1 MPPVFRTS
9 ALVVV
14 HNEEACLADC
24 LEKLSFADELVVV
37 LDKCTDGSGD
47 IARRFTDR
55 ILEGSWDLEGPRR
68 NAGIDFCRGEWII
81 EADADEWFSAE
92 LAAEIAA
99 AIDSD
104 AGDIFNIPVH
114 NHIGGRLVLNGWG
127 ASFGANGRPALFRKG
142 VKVFGRERVHPS
154 MTVTGR
160 QGPDLKCPIIHHVD
174 KNLSDMLAR
183 LDRYTTARALD
194 LIDKHEIG
202 STANNFRKI
211 FSRFWKCYIARKGY
225 REGAY
230 GLAIAICGALYPLI
244 SHLKAKL
251 EGGGA
256 DGVTVSPPP
265 APPAS
270 SSS

>member
-1 MPPVFRTS
+1 M
-9 ALVVV
+9 
-14 HNEEACLADC
+14 
-24 LEKLSFADELVVV
+24 
-37 LDKCTDGSGD
+37 
-47 IARRFTDR
+47 
-55 ILEGSWDLEGPRR
+55 
-68 NAGIDFCRGEWII
+68 
-81 EADADEWFSAE
+81 
-92 LAAEIAA
+92 
-99 AIDSD
+99 
-104 AGDIFNIPVH
+104 
-114 NHIGGRLVLNGWG
+114 LNGWG

-160 QGPDLKCPIIHHVD
+160 QGPDLKCPIVHHVD

-183 LDRYTTARALD
+183 LDRDTTARALD

-211 FSRFWKCYIARKGY
+211 FSRFWKCYAARKGY

-251 EGGGA
+251 EGRRRRWRHRFAAAAAAAGFFLIPLRTTQGRRPRLA
-256 DGVTVSPPP
+256 ATLSTRTP
-265 APPAS
+265 AAVIQIACAPLR
-270 SSS
+270 